1 MDQDDSAAEVVD
13 MKDALEMVLK
23 QEEDAIA
30 VLGAGDEENCTYSMV
45 RGNLFSKIEMFSFIL
60 SERRI

>member
-1 MDQDDSAAEVVD
+1 MDQDDSATEVVG
-13 MKDALEMVLK
+13 MKDALETVLK

-45 RGNLFSKIEMFSFIL
+45 RASFLTKIRVALFHPL
-60 SERRI
+60 

>member
-1 MDQDDSAAEVVD
+1 MDQDDSATEVVD
-13 MKDALEMVLK
+13 MKDALETVLK

-45 RGNLFSKIEMFSFIL
+45 RANF
-60 SERRI
+60 